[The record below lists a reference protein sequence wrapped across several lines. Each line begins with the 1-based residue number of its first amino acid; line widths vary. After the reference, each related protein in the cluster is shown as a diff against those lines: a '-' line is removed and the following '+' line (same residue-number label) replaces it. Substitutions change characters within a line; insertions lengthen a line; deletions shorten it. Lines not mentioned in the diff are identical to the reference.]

1 MGRPRRCLEPRRA
14 TVVRL
19 PVAVHARRRAEVDA
33 GMVSVNRLA
42 ERALT
47 KLVDRLPPADAGLG
61 RRR

>member
-1 MGRPRRCLEPRRA
+1 M
-14 TVVRL
+14 RL

-47 KLVDRLPPADAGLG
+47 KLVDLLPPADAGLG
-61 RRR
+61 GRR